1 MKRLI
6 PLMLLLFLGNAVS
19 GEITEQYF
27 EGNILNVTY
36 YDSEKSGQ
44 LVVSCTVFDARGKA
58 VYGEMAF
65 LKGYV
70 ANVSFEIGGRHR
82 QQELT
87 VECD

>member
-1 MKRLI
+1 MKKLI
-6 PLMLLLFLGNAVS
+6 PLVLLMFIGNAVS
-19 GEITEQYF
+19 GEITDQYF

-36 YDSEKSGQ
+36 YDSERSGQ
-44 LVVSCTVFDARGKA
+44 PLVSCTVFDARGKA
-58 VYGEMAF
+58 VYGETVY

-70 ANVSFEIGGRHR
+70 ANVSFKIGDRYR